1 MNISWNSHIGKSLH
15 TSYLNAKPFSHMV
28 FDNFLGEN
36 FSDMAAEQIYS
47 MYQSDSDF
55 TFFTENSSNEYMK
68 NHQVNK
74 FWWTPDSNKKLKQ
87 LEEKASAV
95 RIAFDY
101 FYSIEFLDFLKS
113 LTGIK
118 EIITDLNYEG
128 GGIHNIRY
136 GGKLD
141 MHIDFNHHPQ
151 TNNYRVLNVLYY
163 LPSVKDLKGT
173 EGGQLKLEGNG
184 IYQSIIPKR
193 DRLVVFTLSDTSYHG
208 HPDPWI
214 SREGDRNSLA
224 FYYYIPES
232 NQNVKY
238 RNSVEWI

>member
-1 MNISWNSHIGKSLH
+1 MLFSNIL
-15 TSYLNAKPFSHMV
+15 YV
-28 FDNFLGEN
+28 
-36 FSDMAAEQIYS
+36 Q
-47 MYQSDSDF
+47 
-55 TFFTENSSNEYMK
+55 
-68 NHQVNK
+68 NK
-74 FWWTPDSNKKLKQ
+74 GSVWD
-87 LEEKASAV
+87 
-95 RIAFDY
+95 
-101 FYSIEFLDFLKS
+101 
-113 LTGIK
+113 
-118 EIITDLNYEG
+118 
-128 GGIHNIRY
+128 
-136 GGKLD
+136 
-141 MHIDFNHHPQ
+141 IDFNHHPQ